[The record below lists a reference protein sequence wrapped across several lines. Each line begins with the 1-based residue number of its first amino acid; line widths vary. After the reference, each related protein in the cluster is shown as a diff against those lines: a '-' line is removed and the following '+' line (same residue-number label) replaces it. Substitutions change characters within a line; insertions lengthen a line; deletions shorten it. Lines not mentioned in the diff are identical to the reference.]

1 VLVGAL
7 PWPALLALGGL
18 FRLAAVWSWFRQP
31 RPPQPPR
38 PVPVWPLW
46 FAALAF
52 VHLRVAGPLL
62 VLGLAIA
69 ALAGI

>member
-1 VLVGAL
+1 VGAL
-7 PWPALLALGGL
+7 PWPTLLALGGL
-18 FRLAAVWSWFRQP
+18 YRLASVWPWLRRP
-31 RPPQPPR
+31 RPDRPPR

-62 VLGLAIA
+62 VLGLAIVA
-69 ALAGI
+69 AGI